1 MNCANNSD
9 ASVKSEKS
17 LCSLNLGVSCG
28 SNPAARQV
36 FLGVRFLIETSA
48 HFLRPPA
55 LERHPVLDRADEKF
69 LLQSC

>member
-55 LERHPVLDRADEKF
+55 
-69 LLQSC
+69 